1 MYVMNLQGDVIA
13 LLDENYD
20 VVVKYTYDT
29 WGKLLGVTDA
39 NGTLITDTNHV
50 GHRNPIR
57 YRGYYYDIET
67 GLYYLQSRYY
77 DPYLGRFISADTYI
91 STGQGILGH
100 NMFAYCGNN
109 PVNYYDIQGTSWKK
123 FSVYASNILGA
134 AAVALSVGIGM
145 HNASKEII
153 AELEE
158 PKHKPDDQVKQAI
171 FPENPYDFN
180 PKWLYREEYA
190 GSYNGKTIKWK
201 DPTTQIPIFEWNEDL
216 RHGSHYHILNNGQHT
231 GDHCK
236 PNTPVPEPWNS
247 KYFGG

>member
-1 MYVMNLQGDVIA
+1 MGFTYETATARVFYRYVLNAQGDVIA
-13 LLDENYD
+13 LLDENYNI
-20 VVVKYTYDT
+20 VVKYTYDT
-29 WGKLLGVTDA
+29 WGKVLNVTDA
-39 NGTLITDTNHV
+39 SGTLITDTTHI

-67 GLYYLQSRYY
+67 RLYYLQSRYY

-109 PVNYYDIQGTSWKK
+109 P
-123 FSVYASNILGA
+123 
-134 AAVALSVGIGM
+134 
-145 HNASKEII
+145 
-153 AELEE
+153 
-158 PKHKPDDQVKQAI
+158 
-171 FPENPYDFN
+171 ENPYDFN
-180 PKWLYREEYA
+180 PKGLYREEYA

>member
-1 MYVMNLQGDVIA
+1 MNAQGDVIA
-13 LLDENYD
+13 LLDENYNI
-20 VVVKYTYDT
+20 VVKYTYDT
-29 WGKLLGVTDA
+29 WGKVLNVTDA
-39 NGTLITDTNHV
+39 SGTLITDTTHI

-67 GLYYLQSRYY
+67 RLYYLQSRYY

-109 PVNYYDIQGTSWKK
+109 P
-123 FSVYASNILGA
+123 
-134 AAVALSVGIGM
+134 
-145 HNASKEII
+145 
-153 AELEE
+153 
-158 PKHKPDDQVKQAI
+158 
-171 FPENPYDFN
+171 ENPYDFN
-180 PKWLYREEYA
+180 PKGLYREEYA